1 MLSDKYRGIKMNDSV
16 SNQRY
21 WHWCESCESPS
32 WFHEH
37 FGKYDGYAYY
47 FCKECDYEKY
57 SMENDDYSEGEHENA
72 VPLKIECVE
81 AKL

>member
-1 MLSDKYRGIKMNDSV
+1 V
-16 SNQRY
+16 SMMVRA

-32 WFHEH
+32 WFHN
-37 FGKYDGYAYY
+37 AYY
-47 FCKECDYEKY
+47 FCKECDLEKY

-81 AKL
+81 VTA

>member
-1 MLSDKYRGIKMNDSV
+1 V
-16 SNQRY
+16 SMMVRA

-32 WFHEH
+32 WFHKY
-37 FGKYDGYAYY
+37 FGKHDGYAYY
-47 FCKECDYEKY
+47 FCKECDLEKY

-81 AKL
+81 VTA